1 MHDDDDG
8 SEENQGGGS
17 DNGRGL
23 RGRGSRWVGAPPAE
37 K

>member
-8 SEENQGGGS
+8 SEENQGGGT
-17 DNGRGL
+17 DRRHGERGQ
-23 RGRGSRWVGAPPAE
+23 GSRWIGAPPAE